1 MTPKFED
8 CTEELKSYVVDL
20 HDLNQAESFN
30 QDIKGITKYVD
41 LELHPIA
48 GKYPRYTKIIIFRN
62 PKKPALAQVES
73 TMDDVYREILQEKI
87 NSYIQ

>member
-41 LELHPIA
+41 QDIDPIM
-48 GKYPRYTKIIIFRN
+48 GKSLSYLNIIIFRN
-62 PKKPALAQVES
+62 PKKPNLAQGES
-73 TMDDVYREILQEKI
+73 TMDDVDRKYSKRRKK
-87 NSYIQ
+87 NT